1 MIDSAIDPKLR
12 PEQAIFRT
20 GLACIVRDF
29 PFQNITEQ
37 CIEWNVPLFT
47 NFIVFEK
54 AFDSVEDLKG
64 TRTTTL
70 DCYHQNEILWARL
83 MQCHLREY
91 SARVIPHQV

>member
-47 NFIVFEK
+47 IFIVFEK
-54 AFDSVEDLKG
+54 AFDSVQDLKDI
-64 TRTTTL
+64 RTTTL
-70 DCYHQNEILWARL
+70 DCYHQKEIL
-83 MQCHLREY
+83 
-91 SARVIPHQV
+91 

>member
-54 AFDSVEDLKG
+54 AFDRVEDLEWH
-64 TRTTTL
+64 TDYYL
-70 DCYHQNEILWARL
+70 RL
-83 MQCHLREY
+83 LPSEGNFMNSSNAVL
-91 SARVIPHQV
+91 S

>member
-64 TRTTTL
+64 IRTTTL
-70 DCYHQNEILWARL
+70 DCYHQKEIL
-83 MQCHLREY
+83 
-91 SARVIPHQV
+91 